1 MSGTPYSLRFEVYQ
15 EARSNLMDRFYSDHE
30 VWTNWTFASEGDRS
44 TMGNC
49 PVEKRP
55 SVPSNNE
62 ILEEAEKIYNLG
74 FDNIILATG
83 YESTSI
89 DKPDYIKEIVGKDV
103 PF

>member
-1 MSGTPYSLRFEVYQ
+1 MMSGTPYSLRFEVYQ

-30 VWTNWTFASEGDRS
+30 VWTNWTFASEDDRS

-62 ILEEAEKIYNLG
+62 ILEEAEKIYN
-74 FDNIILATG
+74 FVCT
-83 YESTSI
+83 
-89 DKPDYIKEIVGKDV
+89 K
-103 PF
+103 